1 MTEISTASQ
10 ARVPVTSMASAA
22 QVDGTAIAI
31 LMSLSFCHLLN
42 DMLQS
47 LLPALYPVLKNSLS
61 LDYGEIGLITLTYQ
75 LTASLLQPVVG
86 LWADRR
92 PRPYSLTLGMGFTLV
107 GLLLLSRSGSF
118 SSLLIAAAMIGIS
131 P

>member
-61 LDYGEIGLITLTYQ
+61 LDYGEIGLHARRI
-75 LTASLLQPVVG
+75 AAVVAER
-86 LWADRR
+86 LIFLSADRGR
-92 PRPYSLTLGMGFTLV
+92 NDWDGVF
-107 GLLLLSRSGSF
+107 
-118 SSLLIAAAMIGIS
+118 GIS